1 MDFVHSLLV
10 LVHLFGAAVIIG
22 TWIAT
27 FKSPTVTDWQFGAS
41 IAMLVSGLL
50 LVTLNELN
58 PNITVNHAKIGVK
71 LLLALGVF
79 AAALIGWR
87 KQRHGQPVSTG
98 LAHGTGG
105 TALIAMAVAALW

>member
-10 LVHLFGAAVIIG
+10 LIHLFGAAVIIG

-27 FKSPTVTDWQFGAS
+27 FKKPTVTGWQFGAA

-50 LVTLNELN
+50 LVTLNEFN
-58 PNITVNHAKIGVK
+58 PDVTVNHAKVGVK
-71 LLLALGVF
+71 LILALGVF
-79 AAALIGWR
+79 VAALIGWR
-87 KQRHGQPVSTG
+87 KQRKGEPVSTG

-105 TALIAMAVAALW
+105 TALIAMIVAVMW

>member
-27 FKSPTVTDWQFGAS
+27 FRKPTVTGWQFGAS

-50 LVTLNELN
+50 LVTLNEFN
-58 PNITVNHAKIGVK
+58 PDIVVNHAKIGVK

-79 AAALIGWR
+79 IAALIGWR
-87 KQRHGQPVSTG
+87 KQRKGEAVSTG

-105 TALIAMAVAALW
+105 TALIAMIVAVMW

>member
-10 LVHLFGAAVIIG
+10 LVHIFGAAVIVG
-22 TWIAT
+22 TWVAT
-27 FKSPTVTDWQFGAS
+27 FRKPTVTGWQFGSS

-50 LVTLNELN
+50 LVTMNEFN
-58 PNITVNHAKIGVK
+58 PDVVVNHAKIGVK

-79 AAALIGWR
+79 VAALIGWR
-87 KQRHGQPVSTG
+87 KQRNGQPVSTG

-105 TALIAMAVAALW
+105 TALIAMIVAVMW

>member
-27 FKSPTVTDWQFGAS
+27 FSTPTVTTWQFGAA
-41 IAMLVSGLL
+41 ITMLASGLL
-50 LVTLNELN
+50 LVTVNEFN
-58 PNITVNHAKIGVK
+58 PDVTVNHAKIGVK

-79 AAALIGWR
+79 VAALLGWR
-87 KQRHGQPVSTG
+87 KQRNNQPVSTG

-105 TALIAMAVAALW
+105 GALITMAVAALW